1 MVTESNFAES
11 VGFQPE
17 SVIWQNH
24 VIFLCTMLVPK
35 KKCITIWYSN
45 IAWKIR
51 RKKWDFAPGF
61 PSGTNEPGSTI
72 TPTPRA
78 LLQVHRPEKKKIKIP
93 SHWPFRINQ
102 FLNGQCGGFSFFSF
116 VRSGGLQ
123 ECLAVSIGV
132 KLPHNWCTSTAPYT
146 GVCSV
151 YSVL

>member
-24 VIFLCTMLVPK
+24 VIVLCTMLVPK

-51 RKKWDFAPGF
+51 RKKWDFAPGYF
-61 PSGTNEPGSTI
+61 RLGPMSRAPPSPQPLEHSCQSTG
-72 TPTPRA
+72 PK
-78 LLQVHRPEKKKIKIP
+78 KKKIKIP
-93 SHWPFRINQ
+93 SRSPFRINQ
-102 FLNGQCGGFSFFSF
+102 FLNGERDGISFFSIF
-116 VRSGGLQ
+116 RSGEWQ

-132 KLPHNWCTSTAPYT
+132 KLPHKSWTPPYLVSYLYT
-146 GVCSV
+146 
-151 YSVL
+151 